1 MKNKVAIVLSVMF
14 MFQFIVSC
22 CNCDP
27 TETFENHYNELT
39 VIPYD
44 TSGFSVKE
52 ATDNVYKNAFGLGVM
67 VNFETIKVSDSMS
80 FYSNLGFG
88 TALAF
93 SDCDC
98 VGDEFL
104 YPDPLAQLVI
114 YALDPVSLEK
124 TEITERFKIQSYDDS
139 LMSIHAFFKQR
150 EGWHDGFQLT
160 LVDYNGLPDTI
171 IFVAE
176 VSLES
181 GKSFI
186 NQTNIITFIDA

>member
-1 MKNKVAIVLSVMF
+1 MKNKVTIVLSVMF

-27 TETFENHYNELT
+27 TETFENHYQELT
-39 VIPYD
+39 IFAYD
-44 TSGFSVKE
+44 TSGFNVKE
-52 ATDNVYKNAFGLGVM
+52 ATENAYKNAFGLGVM
-67 VNFETIKVSDSMS
+67 VKFESIKVSDSMNC
-80 FYSNLGFG
+80 YSNLGFG

-104 YPDPLAQLVI
+104 YPDPLTKLVI

-124 TEITERFKIQSYDDS
+124 TVITERFKIQFYDDS
-139 LMSIHAFFKQR
+139 LISIDSFFEQR
-150 EGWHDGFQLT
+150 EEWHDGFQLT
-160 LVDYNGLPDTI
+160 LVAYNELPDTI

-176 VSLES
+176 VFLES

-186 NQTNIITFIDA
+186 NQTNIITFIDG